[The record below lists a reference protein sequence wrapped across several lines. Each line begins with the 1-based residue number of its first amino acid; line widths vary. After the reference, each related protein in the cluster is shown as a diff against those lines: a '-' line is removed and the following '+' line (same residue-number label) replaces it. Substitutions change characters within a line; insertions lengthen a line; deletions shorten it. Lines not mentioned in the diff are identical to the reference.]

1 MWKKN
6 FTFDVA
12 NPGGERLPILVSEYT
27 PYSRS
32 TLKSLKS
39 LIKKTQI
46 NKIVEPVELS
56 VIESATKGKDK
67 LLFNIPKIEKND
79 FNMDNFSDYE
89 WQFQE
94 TVQKFAISYTNEE
107 LIDGCL
113 RLFPDSDVSVE
124 EKPNDIQCSVR
135 ILISWK

>member
-6 FTFDVA
+6 FTFDA
-12 NPGGERLPILVSEYT
+12 TNPGGERLPITVSEYI

-39 LIKKTQI
+39 LIKTTQI
-46 NKIVEPVELS
+46 NKIVVPVELS
-56 VIESATKGKDK
+56 VIAAAMFGKDK

-79 FNMDNFSDYE
+79 FNMDDFSDYE

-94 TVQKFAISYTNEE
+94 TVQLYAISYTNEE
-107 LIDGCL
+107 LIKGCL

-124 EKPNDIQCSVR
+124 ETPNDNQCSVR